1 MPRLTAKMKR
11 LVSSSILIPL
21 VLLAGCTHFKSKPAA
36 PISAGAPAP
45 AIVSPDL
52 SLAGKVVSH
61 NSVGR
66 FVVLDFSN
74 RQMPKT
80 NSRLFLYRAGLKV
93 AEVKITG
100 PQSDGYTVA
109 DIVSGDAQAG
119 DEVRDR

>member
-1 MPRLTAKMKR
+1 MKR
-11 LVSSSILIPL
+11 LASLSILIPL
-21 VLLAGCTHFKSKPAA
+21 VLLAGCAHFKAKPAD
-36 PISAGAPAP
+36 PISAVEPAP